1 MAKLTDYVVTDEVV
15 AIRYLAKIKYAKE
28 KGIEFNLTLGDYKR
42 LQNTKRCFYSKVP
55 LYRGQTHGPL
65 SFNCFTLDRID
76 NKQGY
81 IKGNVVASCYGVN
94 QVKAAMEADHIK
106 FDINS
111 LEYVVSQMKMVK
123 ALKKLKI

>member
-1 MAKLTDYVVTDEVV
+1 MAKLTDYIVTDEVV

-28 KGIEFNLTLGDYKR
+28 KGIEFSLTLGDYKR
-42 LQNTKRCFYSKVP
+42 LQNTKRCFYSKIP
-55 LYRGQTHGPL
+55 LYRGRVYGDL
-65 SFNCFTLDRID
+65 SFNSFTLDRID

-81 IKGNVVASCYGVN
+81 IKGNVVACAFGIN
-94 QVKAAMEADHIK
+94 QVKATMESDYKEFNIK
-106 FDINS
+106 A